1 MMKLTRFVLSR
12 SGSKSTPMKSRTRWF
27 STYSPNPNGYG
38 SSSSVLYADYTIFK
52 GKAALSISPILPT
65 FAKTLSGALKV
76 DKKGSILLKFSPAIG
91 ERKYDYEKKQCFALS
106 ATELGSLISLAPAKS
121 CEFFHD
127 PSMKTSNAGQ
137 VRKSLSVSPL
147 SEDGYFFTLTVVNSL
162 LKTNERFTV
171 PVTKAEFTVM
181 QTSFSFMLPYI
192 MGWHQLS
199 SQSSGSN
206 LAKRTDVSLSP
217 NLEWDR

>member
-12 SGSKSTPMKSRTRWF
+12 CPTKSHTRPLSLF
-27 STYSPNPNGYG
+27 STYSSNAYG
-38 SSSSVLYADYTIFK
+38 SSSSSVLYVDYTIFK

-65 FAKTLSGALKV
+65 FAKTSSGALIV
-76 DKKGSILLKFSPAIG
+76 DKKGAILLKFYPAIG

-106 ATELGSLISLAPAKS
+106 ATELGSLIGLAPAKS

-199 SQSSGSN
+199 SQSPGSN
-206 LAKRTDVSLSP
+206 LAKHSEVSLSP
-217 NLEWDR
+217 NLEWNR